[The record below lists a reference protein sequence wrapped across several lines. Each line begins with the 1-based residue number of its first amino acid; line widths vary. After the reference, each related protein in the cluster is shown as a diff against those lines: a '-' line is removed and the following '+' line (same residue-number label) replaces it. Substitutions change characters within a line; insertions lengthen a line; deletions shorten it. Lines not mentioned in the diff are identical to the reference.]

1 MTKKERNQYQKEYQS
16 NYRKTYTDKRNR
28 VYMTLNDSYYSK
40 LEYIA
45 EQDEIKPVVKAR
57 ILLEKVLDNQNPNQS
72 LALQEELR
80 QTKLLIRN
88 IATNVNQI
96 AHRSNTLRAM
106 VEEQDL
112 LLHLKKLEDTINNYV
127 SKKAK

>member
-1 MTKKERNQYQKEYQS
+1 
-16 NYRKTYTDKRNR
+16 
-28 VYMTLNDSYYSK
+28 MTLNDSYYSK